1 MEHIQES
8 KASFFTAI
16 ISKMAL
22 GNVRQRV
29 RAQSGLSLHL
39 ASVPWAL
46 GHRGGSVDCWEEARQ
61 ITELWSKAGPPF
73 LLNLPLLHTHPCA
86 WLFLA
91 GSGREL

>member
-1 MEHIQES
+1 MV
-8 KASFFTAI
+8 I
-16 ISKMAL
+16 ISKMVL

-39 ASVPWAL
+39 ASVPRAL
-46 GHRGGSVDCWEEARQ
+46 GHTDDRGGSVDCGEEARQ

-73 LLNLPLLHTHPCA
+73 LLNLPLFHTHPCA